1 MYRQSFLTAD
11 FFVTAPEEQAK
22 EILASLPGYLS
33 HLTML
38 KENTI
43 IHSTRFL
50 YHNKEKESQCYI
62 DVSTLKLN
70 EQYIRFNLHGSYL
83 NGQHIQNDSEIRSA
97 LQQFEQSV
105 FAALNQDAM
114 YAVKKEQVRSGLKKG
129 SSFLQFI
136 ASLFLSRYHY

>member
-1 MYRQSFLTAD
+1 MYRQSFLSAD
-11 FFVTAPEEQAK
+11 FFVTASEQQAK
-22 EILASLPGYLS
+22 EILTSLPGYLS

-38 KENTI
+38 KENSI
-43 IHSTRFL
+43 VHSTRFL
-50 YHNKEKESQCYI
+50 YHNKETETQCYI

-83 NGQHIQNDSEIRSA
+83 NGQPIQHDGEIKGA

-105 FAALNQDAM
+105 FAALHQDTM
-114 YAVKKEQVRSGLKKG
+114 FAVKSEQARNSSKRS

>member
-11 FFVTAPEEQAK
+11 FFVTASEEQAK
-22 EILASLPGYLS
+22 EILTSLPGYLS

-38 KENTI
+38 KENSI

-50 YHNKEKESQCYI
+50 YHNKENETQCYI

-83 NGQHIQNDSEIRSA
+83 NGQTIQNDAEIRGA

-105 FAALNQDAM
+105 FASLHQDTM
-114 YAVKKEQVRSGLKKG
+114 YAIKTDQNRSASKKSN
-129 SSFLQFI
+129 SFLQFV

>member
-11 FFVTAPEEQAK
+11 FFVTASEEKAK
-22 EILASLPGYLS
+22 EILTSLPGYLS

-43 IHSTRFL
+43 VHSTRFL
-50 YHNKEKESQCYI
+50 YHNKETETQCYI

-83 NGQHIQNDSEIRSA
+83 NGQHIQHDGEIKAA

-105 FAALNQDAM
+105 FASLHQEPM
-114 YAVKKEQVRSGLKKG
+114 YAVKREPAKNHRKG
-129 SSFLQFI
+129 SSFFQFI